1 MKILLVSDDKNIC
14 ETISNKLIFL
24 RKDDTVV
31 TSSYDSAK
39 QNIELTS
46 AQVAFIH
53 ENDDREITIQL
64 IKDFHENK
72 ELNIILL
79 ANSYDSEFILKSIDS
94 GANDFILT
102 TAEDID
108 FVIKIV
114 NHIKQSSC
122 KKTISRNN
130 QILQQLNVVN
140 EITGIYEYTYSKQ
153 IIENSIDFEL
163 VNAGSFMAIAP
174 SQKGKTKFSEEAL
187 AKAIKASIR
196 EEDIIT
202 HGKGTNF
209 YIFLPYT
216 DMNGAASV
224 FEKIKEKSDFDICAG
239 ICDIAGINYNKFE
252 KKAIKA
258 LSEAIATK
266 AAIIF
271 SEDEPKDTLNEWLE
285 AEENKNYK
293 IFRQMF
299 NKKLE
304 KIITPVF
311 YRLQKTYE
319 EKLFD
324 TKIEQ
329 YVNDEQCVFNLQNN
343 KFSSSLKIIYP
354 GFTKIV
360 ISINHDGLDSPENRE
375 IKMPLA
381 KITQQEL
388 VEIIEDFIK
397 EFKSRGL

>member
-46 AQVAFIH
+46 AQVALIH

-130 QILQQLNVVN
+130 QILRQLNVVN

-174 SQKGKTKFSEEAL
+174 SKKGKTKFSEEAL

-224 FEKIKEKSDFDICAG
+224 FEKIKEKTEFEICAG
-239 ICDIAGINYNKFE
+239 ICDISDKNYNKFE

-271 SEDEPKDTLNEWLE
+271 SEDEQKDTLNEWLE

-375 IKMPLA
+375 IKIPLS
-381 KITQQEL
+381 KISQQEL
-388 VEIIEDFIK
+388 VEIVEDFIK

>member
-46 AQVAFIH
+46 AQVALIH

-130 QILQQLNVVN
+130 QLLRQLNVVN

-174 SQKGKTKFSEEAL
+174 SKNGKTKFSSEQL
-187 AKAIKASIR
+187 AAAIKTSIR

-224 FEKIKEKSDFDICAG
+224 FKKIKEKTEFEICAG
-239 ICDIAGINYNKFE
+239 ICDISDKNYNKFE
-252 KKAIKA
+252 KKAVKA

-293 IFRQMF
+293 IFRQIF

-397 EFKSRGL
+397 EFRSRGL

>member
-1 MKILLVSDDKNIC
+1 MKILLVSDDKTLGNDIA
-14 ETISNKLIFL
+14 SKLIFL
-24 RKDDTVV
+24 RNDDKVV
-31 TSSYDSAK
+31 VSSYDNAR
-39 QNIELTS
+39 QNLELTD
-46 AQVAFIH
+46 VNIVLIH
-53 ENDDREITIQL
+53 ENEYKEDTYNL
-64 IKDFHENK
+64 IKEFHKNK
-72 ELNIILL
+72 NINIVLL
-79 ANSYDSEFILKSIDS
+79 ANSYNSDFILSSIDY
-94 GANDFILT
+94 GANDFVLT
-102 TAEDID
+102 SAEDYE
-108 FVIKIV
+108 FVIKLI
-114 NHIKQSSC
+114 NHVKQTSC
-122 KKTISRNN
+122 KKSFERNY
-130 QILQQLNVVN
+130 QILTQLKVVN
-140 EITGIYEYTYSKQ
+140 ELTEIYEYSYSKQ
-153 IIENSIDFEL
+153 VIENVIDSEL
-163 VNAGSFMAIAP
+163 ITGGSFMVVAP
-174 SQKGKTKFSEEAL
+174 SKKGKTKFSDEVFAC
-187 AKAIKASIR
+187 AIKSSVR

-224 FEKIKEKSDFDICAG
+224 FEKIKEKIDFDICTG
-239 ICDIAGINYNKFE
+239 ICDISGKNYNKFE

-258 LSEAIATK
+258 LSEAVATN
-266 AAIIF
+266 AQIIF
-271 SEDEPKDTLNEWLE
+271 SEDDSKETLNEWLE
-285 AEENKNYK
+285 TEENKNYK

-324 TKIEQ
+324 TDIEQ
-329 YVNDEQCVFNLQNN
+329 YVNDEQCVFNLQNK

-360 ISINHDGLDSPENRE
+360 ISISHDGLDSPENRE

-388 VEIIEDFIK
+388 IEIIEDFIK
-397 EFKSRGL
+397 EFKSRGV

>member
-46 AQVAFIH
+46 AQVALIH

-130 QILQQLNVVN
+130 QLLRQLNVVN

-174 SQKGKTKFSEEAL
+174 SKNGKTKFSSEQL
-187 AKAIKASIR
+187 AAAIKTSIR

-224 FEKIKEKSDFDICAG
+224 FEKIKEKTEFEICAG
-239 ICDIAGINYNKFE
+239 ICDISDKNYNKFE

-293 IFRQMF
+293 IFRQIF

-397 EFKSRGL
+397 EFRSRGL

>member
-46 AQVAFIH
+46 AQVALIH

-130 QILQQLNVVN
+130 QLLRQLNVVN

-174 SQKGKTKFSEEAL
+174 SKNGKTKFSSEQL
-187 AKAIKASIR
+187 AAAIKTSIR

-224 FEKIKEKSDFDICAG
+224 FEKIKEKTEFEICAG
-239 ICDIAGINYNKFE
+239 ICDISDKNYNKFE
-252 KKAIKA
+252 KKAVKA

-293 IFRQMF
+293 IFRQIF

-397 EFKSRGL
+397 EFRSRGL